1 MKYRLTLAL
10 IFGLFNSL
18 FPQNTAISLDGNAEY
33 LVVDHKEA
41 FDIEDS
47 GHTIEAWIFANNWTS
62 EIWRGS
68 IVANDAQG
76 PDRGFAFRCGNN
88 GSLSFV
94 MAVDNSWKDVDS
106 APIMNE
112 KQWHH
117 VAVTVGSGTMTLY
130 IDGLAVNSSTYS
142 GTISTNPTSDVFIG
156 ESAGFSGR
164 LFDGLIDEVRIWD
177 VVRTQQELADNI
189 TTQFTGSEAGLV
201 AYFPMNDGSGNMA
214 TNAVDAACSASGV
227 SIDDSN
233 WMEGYS
239 LPQVDLSV
247 KTIGGIDRLNMKSR
261 PVKPSVDIQNVGL
274 ESVNN
279 YDLSLSVNGDL
290 VVTETVDMEIAPG
303 DVGRYTFN
311 TPIIIS
317 DESSIE
323 LSVELS
329 HPDDANSL
337 NNTSSTTILNKSGLI
352 VNVIDQVVHNF
363 GTAGQTHS
371 SNLILP
377 GNLSE
382 YDRILMH
389 IDLDCPS
396 GGCDP
401 WDQTAKVTLNSDL
414 GALEIARY
422 ITPYGIACGPW
433 TVDVTDFKSLLIG
446 ENSYTSFIQVWGPSG
461 WAVTLDLEFIE
472 GNNPTPHS
480 KMTPLLGED
489 YVVYGDPGISHDLT
503 EVPISVSDNTQE
515 HHVRM
520 HVTGHGQGNTFNAAE
535 FYQVTHKVQFDGM
548 DVADHNL
555 WKADCASNS
564 CTNQAGTY
572 LFSRAG
578 WCPGQEVI
586 PAIFP
591 TTNFLSPGSSG
602 SVDYQLQDYTNLLN
616 TGYNSSGHTEPH
628 YRIHSYFVEESST
641 PYVDFNNLAADN
653 IEVTESIDEIS
664 ITTTNTGTEIING
677 FTASYY
683 INGNLE
689 GSEQVDIEIMP
700 GGTYTYAFQT
710 VMELDPS
717 QMGLVQIVGEVVAD
731 GDQSHGD
738 NLTFT
743 EVDLGTSTFDLN
755 LLEAISVYPNPSNGI
770 IQIEVNE
777 DLIGVNLEL
786 SGIAGKTIRS
796 QTISNAK
803 TTLDN
808 LPTGT
813 LILKLTKADGNFA
826 TKKIV
831 VID

>member
-1 MKYRLTLAL
+1 MKYTTTFLFIL
-10 IFGLFNSL
+10 GLFTAL
-18 FPQNTAISLDGNAEY
+18 FSQNTAISLDGNAEY

-47 GHTIEAWIFANNWTS
+47 GHTIEAWIFANTWTS

-142 GTISTNPTSDVFIG
+142 GNISTNPTSNVFIG

-164 LFDGLIDEVRIWD
+164 LFNGLIDEVRVWD

-201 AYFPMNDGSGNMA
+201 AYFPMNDGAGNMA
-214 TNAVDAACSASGV
+214 TNAVDAACSATGV

-239 LPQVDLSV
+239 LPQFDLSV
-247 KTIGGIDRLNMKSR
+247 KAIGGIDRINMKSR

-274 ESVNN
+274 ESINN

-290 VVTETVDMEIAPG
+290 VVTETVDLAIAPG

-311 TPIIIS
+311 TPIILT
-317 DESSIE
+317 DESNIE

-337 NNTSSTTILNKSGLI
+337 NNIGSSTILNKSGQV

-371 SNLILP
+371 ANLILP

-401 WDQTAKVTLNSDL
+401 WDQPAKVTLNSDL

-433 TVDVTDFKSLLIG
+433 TIDVTDFKSLLTG
-446 ENSYTSFIQVWGPSG
+446 EQSFTSFVQVWGPSG

-480 KMTPLLGED
+480 QMTPLWGED
-489 YVVYGDPGISHDLT
+489 YVVYGDPGISHDLV
-503 EVPISVSDNTQE
+503 ELPISVSDNTEE

-520 HVTGHGQGNTFNAAE
+520 QVTGHGQGNTFNAAE
-535 FYQVTHKVQFDGM
+535 FYQVTHTLQYNGADI
-548 DVADHNL
+548 ADHNL
-555 WKADCASNS
+555 WKADCATNS
-564 CTNQAGTY
+564 CTNQAGNY
-572 LFSRAG
+572 LFARAG

-586 PAIFP
+586 PAIFN
-591 TTNFLSPGSSG
+591 TTGMFDPGSNG
-602 SVDYQLQDYTNLLN
+602 SIDYQLQDYTNQLN

-628 YRIHSYFVEESST
+628 YRIHSFFVEESST
-641 PYVDFNNLAADN
+641 AYVDYINLAADN
-653 IEVTESIDEIS
+653 IEVPETIEEIS
-664 ITTTNTGTEIING
+664 ITATNTGTEIING
-677 FTASYY
+677 FTATYY
-683 INGNLE
+683 VDGQLE
-689 GSEQVDIEIMP
+689 VSEEVDIEIMP
-700 GGTYTYAFQT
+700 GASYTYAFQSI
-710 VMELDPS
+710 VELDPS
-717 QMGLVQIVGEVVAD
+717 QMGLVQIVGEVIAN

-743 EVDLGTSTFDLN
+743 EVGVGTSTFDVN
-755 LLEAISVYPNPSNGI
+755 LLESISVYPNPSNGI
-770 IQIEVNE
+770 VQIEVNDE
-777 DLIGVNLEL
+777 LIGATLEL
-786 SGIAGKTIRS
+786 TGIAGKTILI
-796 QTISNAK
+796 QTIADLK
-803 TTLDN
+803 MTLDN

-813 LILKLTKADGNFA
+813 LILKLTRADGNFA